1 MVQTLAPDRSA
12 RNSQAQFLWVL
23 AFLLYLTQNVCV
35 QLPVHQRNEFRAAIT
50 FIVTC
55 LADDTLSSDGI

>member
-35 QLPVHQRNEFRAAIT
+35 QLHQRNEFRAAIT